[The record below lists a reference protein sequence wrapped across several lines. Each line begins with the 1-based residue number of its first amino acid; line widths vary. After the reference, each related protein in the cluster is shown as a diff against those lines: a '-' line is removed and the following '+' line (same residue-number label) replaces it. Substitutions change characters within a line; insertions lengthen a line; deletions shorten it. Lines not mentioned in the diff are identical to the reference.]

1 MPDLFYLSM
10 KPLVKILKFFI
21 TVLLVAGISWLVVDY
36 FKKPKYEWIE
46 ICTAEGIKRVKYD
59 DQGNLLAEEWIS
71 QIPAHL
77 LLVEESQSEAQNQVP
92 EIKLIELDHVEVDR
106 CWVRLLPGHLP
117 AAAYFELKNNS
128 GKELV
133 LNAIKTPSYASAV
146 MHENIRKQGMI
157 TMERL
162 DKVSIAANGS
172 LSFSLNT
179 YHIMLE
185 NKQANLKP
193 GDFIS
198 LQFYFQDE
206 GMKTVQC
213 KVNSPNSLSY

>member
-1 MPDLFYLSM
+1 M
-10 KPLVKILKFFI
+10 KFPVKTLKFFI
-21 TVLLVAGISWLVVDY
+21 PALLVAGIAWLAVDH
-36 FKKPKYEWIE
+36 FKEPDYEWIE
-46 ICTAEGIKRVKYD
+46 ICTAEGVKRVKYD

-77 LLVEESQSEAQNQVP
+77 LLAQESQNTLQSQVTEA
-92 EIKLIELDHVEVDR
+92 KLIELDNVEVDR
-106 CWVRLLPGHLP
+106 CWVRLLPGNLP

-133 LNAIKTPSYASAV
+133 LNAIKTQSYASAI
-146 MHENIRKQGMI
+146 MHENVRKQGMA
-157 TMERL
+157 TMESL
-162 DKVSIAANGS
+162 DKVSITANGS
-172 LSFSLNT
+172 LSFSVNT

-185 NKQANLKP
+185 NKQADIKP

-198 LQFYFQDE
+198 LQFYFQDT

-213 KVNSPNSLSY
+213 KVNPPNSLAY

>member
-1 MPDLFYLSM
+1 M
-10 KPLVKILKFFI
+10 KFPVKTLKFFI
-21 TVLLVAGISWLVVDY
+21 PALLVAGIAWLAVDH
-36 FKKPKYEWIE
+36 FKEPDYEWIE
-46 ICTAEGIKRVKYD
+46 ICTAEGVKRVKYD

-77 LLVEESQSEAQNQVP
+77 LLAQESQNTLQSQVTEA
-92 EIKLIELDHVEVDR
+92 KLIELDNVEVDR
-106 CWVRLLPGHLP
+106 CWVRLLPGNLP

-133 LNAIKTPSYASAV
+133 LNAIKTQSYASAI
-146 MHENIRKQGMI
+146 MHENVRKQGMA
-157 TMERL
+157 TMESL
-162 DKVSIAANGS
+162 DKVSITANGS
-172 LSFSLNT
+172 LSFSVNT

-185 NKQANLKP
+185 NKQADIKP

-198 LQFYFQDE
+198 LQFYFQDT

-213 KVNSPNSLSY
+213 KVNPPNSLVY